1 MKVVLVKKAE
11 KGQPYVWL
19 RRADGREELKCGTR
33 AGSITKLQKTFE
45 LTRINRSY
53 AVCPSIIK
61 RIKGFEC
68 ILTTGETL
76 KISRRRLKS
85 IEYAAAAH

>member
-1 MKVVLVKKAE
+1 MKVVLVKKAVKAE
-11 KGQPYVWL
+11 PYVWL
-19 RRADGREELKCGTR
+19 RRADGKEELKCGTKN
-33 AGSITKLQKTFE
+33 SITKLQKTFE
-45 LTRINRSY
+45 LTRINRGY

-61 RIKGFEC
+61 KIKGFEC